1 MRRSRKSNIY
11 FQNCRHLAFRWQF
24 RSFIFGKTSRV
35 FCFASSC
42 CVAVLFSSPQERS
55 GPFHLIQ
62 NWRATGPLELKH
74 AQLADPSWIWRNR
87 AGRLKKNKQTRKT
100 KNKKRFAGPCIVGCV
115 SCRRNAWNQTPAR
128 IKLLASMSSLTG
140 KTPSYHHMARW
151 FTAFCSSLLC
161 LVSSCFEILRAN
173 DRVGVQT
180 DCFRHSCAV
189 YALPCW
195 LQPLQ
200 SGRIMVSGPQ
210 TRTNWSSSRLFVFL
224 AVQRNQKYK
233 IPADILPSL
242 SLSLSLSLSHTHTHA
257 LSHFLGR
264 FRTFQDS
271 QFIPGSQLPFFLFF
285 FFFSF
290 SCLRY
295 LETFGSKLS
304 ESM

>member
-1 MRRSRKSNIY
+1 
-11 FQNCRHLAFRWQF
+11 
-24 RSFIFGKTSRV
+24 
-35 FCFASSC
+35 
-42 CVAVLFSSPQERS
+42 
-55 GPFHLIQ
+55 
-62 NWRATGPLELKH
+62 
-74 AQLADPSWIWRNR
+74 
-87 AGRLKKNKQTRKT
+87 
-100 KNKKRFAGPCIVGCV
+100 
-115 SCRRNAWNQTPAR
+115 
-128 IKLLASMSSLTG
+128 MSSLTG

-242 SLSLSLSLSHTHTHA
+242 SLSLSLSHTHTHTHTHCLTFWA
-257 LSHFLGR
+257 AFELFKILNLFPGR
-264 FRTFQDS
+264 S
-271 QFIPGSQLPFFLFF
+271 YLFFFSFF
-285 FFFSF
+285 FFFF
-290 SCLRY
+290 LFKV
-295 LETFGSKLS
+295 FGNIWK
-304 ESM
+304 